1 MESMVSEGCLDATK
15 IFLFDEVYPSR
26 AAEEQADKKKLGA
39 FGMLAKLNPLNRPKI
54 DTVLLSR
61 KEMRLEPFWQV
72 AAQRQ
77 VEYTS
82 NVDYPVPVNNPHA
95 LSVTIG
101 GNTHE
106 VARQGAKAAGRIDL
120 RACEHCFRKI
130 DYATHLDGLG
140 RDIKPSVLAG
150 YIGKYKYAEI
160 ASLDRPEVVMPK
172 LPMAAV
178 IQHVRSHLAA
188 EAVNAHEIQSDHDR
202 FERLHLFLRPVYAFE
217 YVWTTADRR
226 GVIEVDGL
234 TGEVV
239 EGGQWFKDKL
249 DRLVTRDSLFD
260 LGADVAGA
268 LVPGGSIAVK
278 VIDRITA
285 PGKE

>member
-1 MESMVSEGCLDATK
+1 MENTADAGYLDAAK
-15 IFLFDEVYPSR
+15 IFLFDEVYPAR

-39 FGMLAKLNPLNRPKI
+39 FGMLAKLNPLNRPKA
-54 DTVLLSR
+54 DTVLLAR
-61 KEMRLEPFWQV
+61 KEMRLEPFWHV
-72 AAQRQ
+72 VAQRQ

-82 NVDYPVPVNNPHA
+82 HVDYPVPVNNPHA
-95 LSVTIG
+95 MSVTIEG
-101 GNTHE
+101 STHE
-106 VARQGAKAAGRIDL
+106 VTRQGAKTAGRIDL

-140 RDIKPSVLAG
+140 RDLKPATLAAC
-150 YIGKYKYAEI
+150 IGKYKYAEI
-160 ASLDRPEVVMPK
+160 TSLERPDVVLPK

-188 EAVNAHEIQSDHDR
+188 VAINAHEIQSDHDQ

-278 VIDRITA
+278 VIDRLTA
-285 PGKE
+285 PGKD